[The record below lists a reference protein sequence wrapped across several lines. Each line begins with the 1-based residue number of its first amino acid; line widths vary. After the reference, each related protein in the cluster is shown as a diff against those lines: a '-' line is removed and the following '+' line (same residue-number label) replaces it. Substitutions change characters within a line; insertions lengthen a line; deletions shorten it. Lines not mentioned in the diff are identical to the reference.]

1 MSNPEQ
7 TTQPSSA
14 TPNPS
19 IIDSSEF
26 QGLLEKLHTNNDRE
40 ILVDIIKEQEHLEQE
55 MEQNIMSNP
64 YMDIL
69 ENMENLNNHVIA
81 CPGFSVEDHSKLIL
95 AEVELRLDLR
105 KMEEVLADMDLKA
118 LKISDI
124 SERGEYVAGIFQ
136 KGLDMKLEIL
146 RKLRRV
152 YHDLPSLTP
161 DELKFIDER
170 LDNMEQ
176 AQDVPLTR
184 GRMIEIY
191 LETWDKQRHS
201 TIPFVI
207 LKEALFL
214 LSLPKPET

>member
-191 LETWDKQRHS
+191 LETWDKHRHS